1 MPVLPLSTAED
12 LGPPAWDRGSGLS
25 CPVGLGVLTR
35 EISPGLV
42 DEVIE
47 RTGCREKRRRLLP
60 ARTVVYFV
68 LGLCLFSGADS
79 MGPPGYRS
87 VMRWLTNGLRHPGG
101 AGLPTSSA
109 LTRARQRLGA
119 RPLELLSGLRCGPL
133 ATVGTPGAFAFG
145 LRLAAWDGTGIDA
158 ADTPANATAFGGVQ
172 GGGPQLRLMALI
184 ECGTHALIGAVF
196 DGVARA
202 SEQKLARRLL
212 GALGPGMLLLADR
225 NFPGWELWG
234 LAAGT
239 GADLAW
245 RIKKNLV
252 FTPLQVL
259 PDGSFLPVM
268 PTPAENVRLGQA
280 RAAGRTPPGLPEGH
294 VVRIIEYTVTVR
306 AAGGATRIELFRL
319 VTTLLDHQL
328 APAAELA
335 ALYHER
341 WESENGY
348 AELKTRLRGAAFIL
362 RSRSP
367 ELACQGNVRTPH
379 RLPGAMRAGSR
390 SRTAGRPRPRPDLLH
405 RDRPRRP
412 RPRRQPHH
420 HHPAQPGPGTQPGHR
435 RPPERPPAP
444 PPRPPVRTRQETA
457 EEQLPGIETRTGKA
471 AQPGHLQN
479 QSQPEGIPTSADALT
494 HRHC

>member
-12 LGPPAWDRGSGLS
+12 LGPPVWDRGSGRS
-25 CPVGLGVLTR
+25 CPVGLGVLTG

-47 RTGCREKRRRLLP
+47 RAGCREKRRRLLP

-87 VMRWLTNGLRHPGG
+87 VMRWLTNGLRHPDGT
-101 AGLPTSSA
+101 GLATSSA

-119 RPLELLSGLRCGPL
+119 RPLELLFGRRCGPL
-133 ATVGTPGAFAFG
+133 AEAGTPGAFAFG

-158 ADTPANATAFGGVQ
+158 ADTPANAAAFGGVQ
-172 GGGPQLRLMALI
+172 GGGPQLRLLALI

-212 GALGPGMLLLADR
+212 PALGPGMLLLADR

-259 PDGSFLPVM
+259 PDGSFLSVM
-268 PTPAENVRLGQA
+268 PTPSENVRLGQA
-280 RAAGRTPPGLPEGH
+280 RAAGRIPPGPPEGH
-294 VVRIIEYTVTVR
+294 LVRIIEYTVTVR

-335 ALYHER
+335 ALYQQR
-341 WESENGY
+341 WESENSY

-367 ELACQGNVRTPH
+367 ELVCQEMFAFLTVYQALCALEADAARQAGIDPDRISFTVTVRIARDHAASHAIITPHSLNLARRQAIGDLLSDLLPRRRDRQYERVRKQPKNNFPALKRGQERLPSRVTYKIKVTSRTP
-379 RLPGAMRAGSR
+379 S
-390 SRTAGRPRPRPDLLH
+390 
-405 RDRPRRP
+405 
-412 RPRRQPHH
+412 
-420 HHPAQPGPGTQPGHR
+420 PAQTP
-435 RPPERPPAP
+435 
-444 PPRPPVRTRQETA
+444 
-457 EEQLPGIETRTGKA
+457 
-471 AQPGHLQN
+471 
-479 QSQPEGIPTSADALT
+479 
-494 HRHC
+494 

>member
-1 MPVLPLSTAED
+1 M
-12 LGPPAWDRGSGLS
+12 
-25 CPVGLGVLTR
+25 
-35 EISPGLV
+35 
-42 DEVIE
+42 IE
-47 RTGCREKRRRLLP
+47 RAGCREKRLRLLP

-68 LGLCLFSGADS
+68 LGRCLFSGADS
-79 MGPPGYRS
+79 MGPPGFRS
-87 VMRWLTNGLRHPGG
+87 VMRWLTNGLRHLGG
-101 AGLPTSSA
+101 ADLPASSA

-119 RPLELLSGLRCGPL
+119 RPLELLFGLRCGAL
-133 ATVGTPGAFAFG
+133 AGGTPGTFAFG
-145 LRLAAWDGTGIDA
+145 LRLVAWDGTGIDA
-158 ADTPANATAFGGVQ
+158 AGTPANAAAFGGVQ
-172 GGGPQLRLMALI
+172 GGGPQLRLLAQI
-184 ECGTHALIGAVF
+184 ECGTHALVGAVF
-196 DGVARA
+196 DRVARA

-212 GALGPGMLLLADR
+212 HALGPGMLLLADR

-259 PDGSFLPVM
+259 PDGSFLSVM

-280 RAAGRTPPGLPEGH
+280 RASGRVLPGPPEGH

-319 VTTLLDHQL
+319 VTTLLDYQL

-335 ALYHER
+335 ALYHQR

-367 ELACQGNVRTPH
+367 ELVRQEMFAFLTVYQALCTLEADAA
-379 RLPGAMRAGSR
+379 R
-390 SRTAGRPRPRPDLLH
+390 
-405 RDRPRRP
+405 
-412 RPRRQPHH
+412 
-420 HHPAQPGPGTQPGHR
+420 
-435 RPPERPPAP
+435 
-444 PPRPPVRTRQETA
+444 PPRPPVRTHQETA
-457 EEQLPGIETRTGKA
+457 EK
-471 AQPGHLQN
+471 
-479 QSQPEGIPTSADALT
+479 
-494 HRHC
+494 

>member
-1 MPVLPLSTAED
+1 MPVLPLSAAED
-12 LGPPAWDRGSGLS
+12 LGPPVWDRGSDRS
-25 CPVGLGVLTR
+25 CPVGLGVLTG

-47 RTGCREKRRRLLP
+47 RAGCREKRRRLLP

-87 VMRWLTNGLRHPGG
+87 VMRWLTNGLRHPDGMVL
-101 AGLPTSSA
+101 ATSSA

-119 RPLELLSGLRCGPL
+119 RPLELLFGLRCGPL
-133 ATVGTPGAFAFG
+133 ATAGTPGAFAFG

-158 ADTPANATAFGGVQ
+158 ADTPANAAVFGGVQ
-172 GGGPQLRLMALI
+172 GGGPQLRLLALI

-212 GALGPGMLLLADR
+212 PALGPGMLLLADR

-234 LAAGT
+234 MAAGT

-259 PDGSFLPVM
+259 PDGSFLSVM

-280 RAAGRTPPGLPEGH
+280 RAAGRTRPARPRATSSALSSTRSPSAPLAAPPGSSCSAWSPPCWITSWRQPPSSPPSTRAVGKRERLRRAEDPAPRRRVHPALPLTRTGLPG
-294 VVRIIEYTVTVR
+294 TVR
-306 AAGGATRIELFRL
+306 
-319 VTTLLDHQL
+319 V
-328 APAAELA
+328 
-335 ALYHER
+335 
-341 WESENGY
+341 
-348 AELKTRLRGAAFIL
+348 
-362 RSRSP
+362 
-367 ELACQGNVRTPH
+367 PH
-379 RLPGAMRAGSR
+379 RLPGAMRPGSR
-390 SRTAGRPRPRPDLLH
+390 SRPAGRHRP
-405 RDRPRRP
+405 
-412 RPRRQPHH
+412 
-420 HHPAQPGPGTQPGHR
+420 
-435 RPPERPPAP
+435 
-444 PPRPPVRTRQETA
+444 
-457 EEQLPGIETRTGKA
+457 
-471 AQPGHLQN
+471 
-479 QSQPEGIPTSADALT
+479 
-494 HRHC
+494 

>member
-1 MPVLPLSTAED
+1 MPVLPLSTAGR
-12 LGPPAWDRGSGLS
+12 LGPPVWDRGSGRS
-25 CPVGLGVLTR
+25 GPVGLGVLTG

-47 RTGCREKRRRLLP
+47 RAGCREKRRRLLP

-87 VMRWLTNGLRHPGG
+87 VMRWLTNGLRHPDG
-101 AGLPTSSA
+101 AGVATSAA

-119 RPLELLSGLRCGPL
+119 RPLELLFGLRCGPL
-133 ATVGTPGAFAFG
+133 AEAGTPGAFAFG

-158 ADTPANATAFGGVQ
+158 ADTPANAAAFGGVQ
-172 GGGPQLRLMALI
+172 GGGPQLRLLALI
-184 ECGTHALIGAVF
+184 ECGTHALIGAVSG
-196 DGVARA
+196 GVARA

-259 PDGSFLPVM
+259 PDGSFLSVM

-280 RAAGRTPPGLPEGH
+280 RPPGGPRPG
-294 VVRIIEYTVTVR
+294 RPR
-306 AAGGATRIELFRL
+306 ATSSGSSSTRSPSAR
-319 VTTLLDHQL
+319 
-328 APAAELA
+328 LA
-335 ALYHER
+335 APPGSSCSAWSPRCWITSWRQPPNSPPSTTSGGCDTKSLGA
-341 WESENGY
+341 SG
-348 AELKTRLRGAAFIL
+348 TRR
-362 RSRSP
+362 R
-367 ELACQGNVRTPH
+367 
-379 RLPGAMRAGSR
+379 RAGSCR
-390 SRTAGRPRPRPDLLH
+390 
-405 RDRPRRP
+405 
-412 RPRRQPHH
+412 
-420 HHPAQPGPGTQPGHR
+420 
-435 RPPERPPAP
+435 
-444 PPRPPVRTRQETA
+444 
-457 EEQLPGIETRTGKA
+457 
-471 AQPGHLQN
+471 
-479 QSQPEGIPTSADALT
+479 
-494 HRHC
+494 

>member
-1 MPVLPLSTAED
+1 MPMLPLSTAED
-12 LGPPAWDRGSGLS
+12 LGPPVWDRGSDRS
-25 CPVGLGVLTR
+25 CPVGLGVLTG

-47 RTGCREKRRRLLP
+47 LAGCREKRRRLLP

-87 VMRWLTNGLRHPGG
+87 VMRWLTNGLRHPDG
-101 AGLPTSSA
+101 AGLATSSA

-119 RPLELLSGLRCGPL
+119 RPLELLFGLRCGPL
-133 ATVGTPGAFAFG
+133 AEAGTPGAFAFG

-172 GGGPQLRLMALI
+172 GGGPQLRLLALI

-202 SEQKLARRLL
+202 SEQRLARRLL
-212 GALGPGMLLLADR
+212 PALGPGMLLLADR

-259 PDGSFLPVM
+259 PDGSFLSVM

-280 RAAGRTPPGLPEGH
+280 RAAGRIPPGPPEGH

-306 AAGGATRIELFRL
+306 AAGGADRIELFRL

-335 ALYHER
+335 ALYQQR

-367 ELACQGNVRTPH
+367 ELVCQELFALLTVYQALCALETEAARQAGIDPDRISFTVTVRVARDHAASHTIITPH
-379 RLPGAMRAGSR
+379 SLDLARRQAIGDLLSDLLPRRRDRQYERARKQPKNNFPALKRGQERLPSRVTYKINITSRAS
-390 SRTAGRPRPRPDLLH
+390 SS
-405 RDRPRRP
+405 
-412 RPRRQPHH
+412 
-420 HHPAQPGPGTQPGHR
+420 AQTP
-435 RPPERPPAP
+435 
-444 PPRPPVRTRQETA
+444 
-457 EEQLPGIETRTGKA
+457 
-471 AQPGHLQN
+471 
-479 QSQPEGIPTSADALT
+479 
-494 HRHC
+494 